1 MNREGPR
8 AGGAGPARRLVLRKT
23 TTGRGPGYGAR
34 SGKLAVGAARSRP
47 GMTDRGLELMATG
60 TVKWFNADKGF
71 GFIAPDDGTAD
82 VFVHFSAIASS
93 GYRSLDENQKVEF
106 DTTQGQKGPQ
116 AENVRPL

>member
-1 MNREGPR
+1 MT
-8 AGGAGPARRLVLRKT
+8 GARVLVPALGTVGSRSARR
-23 TTGRGPGYGAR
+23 GR
-34 SGKLAVGAARSRP
+34 VV
-47 GMTDRGLELMATG
+47 TDRGLEQMATG

-93 GYRSLDENQKVEF
+93 GYRSLNENQKVEF